1 MTPTRSIRTQP
12 PKPPIHRARQWW
24 HSGLGIALIMLILG
38 SISVLGRSGPASAAV
53 GSSGVVQLTDSFSLP
68 NGLITNEYAFWNP
81 TASALRT
88 SPTWEMT
95 SGSLFTSSGRAWSG
109 KPDDIDPNAA
119 STNGTDSAI
128 FRMVSRRRDFSNVS
142 VSFTLRRDKLISTSS
157 TPPVAWDGEHIF
169 LRYASEVSL
178 YYVSFDRRDG
188 TVAIKKKVPG
198 GTSNGGTYYTL
209 SSGRNTFSAGV
220 FHAVRATITDNSD
233 GSVALRLWVD
243 GVRILSATDTG
254 IGGPVIRAGGVGI
267 RGDNAEFTFDDFLVS
282 SP

>member
-1 MTPTRSIRTQP
+1 MS
-12 PKPPIHRARQWW
+12 
-24 HSGLGIALIMLILG
+24 L
-38 SISVLGRSGPASAAV
+38 LGRIAPASAAL
-53 GSSGVVQLTDSFSLP
+53 GSSGVVQLADSFSLS

-81 TASALRT
+81 TASATRT

-95 SGSLFTSSGRAWSG
+95 SGSLFARSGRAWSG
-109 KPDDIDPNAA
+109 KPDNIDPNAT

-128 FRMVSRRRDFSNVS
+128 FRMVTRRKDFSNVS
-142 VSFTLRRDKLISTSS
+142 VSFTLRRDRLISTSS
-157 TPPVAWDGEHIF
+157 TPAVAWDGEHIF

-188 TVAIKKKVPG
+188 TVAIKKKVAG

-209 SSGRNTFSAGV
+209 ASGRNAFSAGV
-220 FHAVRATITDNSD
+220 FHAVRATIFDNSD

-243 GVRILSATDTG
+243 GIRILSATDTG
-254 IGGPVIRAGGVGI
+254 IGGPVIRMGGVGI
-267 RGDNAEFTFDDFLVS
+267 RGDNAEFTFDDFLVT